1 MRGRDGLS
9 GLFQSFQGF
18 GGISVRLSKTFSGSV
33 YLILIPFRVLVG
45 FLRAAGCRGG
55 KAGRMGVSIPFRVLV
70 RFLRYGLRTQ
80 TRYQDQ
86 PQVSIPFRVLV
97 RFLPVDRFYELEPI
111 YVFQSLSG
119 FW

>member
-45 FLRAAGCRGG
+45 FLHQYTEYTAPN
-55 KAGRMGVSIPFRVLV
+55 GVV
-70 RFLRYGLRTQ
+70 TW
-80 TRYQDQ
+80 
-86 PQVSIPFRVLV
+86 
-97 RFLPVDRFYELEPI
+97 
-111 YVFQSLSG
+111 FQSLSG
-119 FW
+119 FL